1 MGMFQPDNGPFVIE
15 RRTARRSRATC
26 AASLRTL
33 SGEIFG
39 QLWDLSETGARI
51 SIAGA
56 PARGES
62 ALLKWLTEQVMCRV
76 VWTEGDMCGLAFEN
90 PIPSAVVSE
99 TARLLG
105 IVEHPTA
112 AMGNIPVGRRRSA
125 PGGTAAQSET
135 TAQPEPC
142 HPVNL
147 LASHAMPEVAAPAA
161 GKPQP
166 LTAEEEMFLY
176 GSPLAHVLAFEAHI
190 ASVDDF

>member
-1 MGMFQPDNGPFVIE
+1 MFQPDNGPFVIE
-15 RRTARRSRATC
+15 RRAARRSRATC

-56 PARGES
+56 PERGES
-62 ALLKWLTEQVMCRV
+62 ALLKWGTEQVMCRV
-76 VWTEGDMCGLAFEN
+76 VWTEGDMCGLSFEN
-90 PIPSAVVSE
+90 PIDAGVVST

-125 PGGTAAQSET
+125 GPAQSE
-135 TAQPEPC
+135 ASPP
-142 HPVNL
+142 PAL
-147 LASHAMPEVAAPAA
+147 LASHSTPEAPPVPAE
-161 GKPQP
+161 KPQP

-176 GSPLAHVLAFEAHI
+176 RSPLAHVLAFEAHI
-190 ASVDDF
+190 ETHDDL

>member
-125 PGGTAAQSET
+125 PGGTAAQSEPT
-135 TAQPEPC
+135 P
-142 HPVNL
+142 PVTL
-147 LASHAMPEVAAPAA
+147 LASHSVTEVPAA
-161 GKPQP
+161 AIQRPQP

-176 GSPLAHVLAFEAHI
+176 GAPLAHILAYEAHI
-190 ASVDDF
+190 ESRDDF